1 MVARPSRANQAG
13 KGRLPPM
20 RRIVVAIDPAVSVSE
35 SSDETGLIVAGVGT
49 DGHGYVLEDR
59 SGKYS
64 PIDWA
69 RMAVSLYQ
77 KWQADR
83 IVAEANQGGEMVET
97 TIRTVDR
104 NVSLNLVHASKGKI
118 PRAEPISAL
127 FEQNRAH
134 LVGGFDMLE
143 DQLCTYQAGSSD
155 SPDRLDAMVW
165 GLSEL
170 MVGAS
175 EPMNITDEILRMAS
189 RPWYRRDSYDDY
201 SNPDRW
207 F

>member
-1 MVARPSRANQAG
+1 
-13 KGRLPPM
+13 M

-118 PRAEPISAL
+118 LGLNRSAPYSSRTARISSAASTCSRINFAPIRLAPRI
-127 FEQNRAH
+127 
-134 LVGGFDMLE
+134 
-143 DQLCTYQAGSSD
+143 
-155 SPDRLDAMVW
+155 
-165 GLSEL
+165 
-170 MVGAS
+170 
-175 EPMNITDEILRMAS
+175 
-189 RPWYRRDSYDDY
+189 RRIGWT
-201 SNPDRW
+201 RW
-207 F
+207 SGVCPS